1 MRFTFCPLF
10 SGSSGNSLFIGAGD
24 TRILVDAG
32 MPGRAIEA
40 QLRALDVA
48 PDTLSGILIT
58 HEHSDHIKGVGILS
72 RKYDLP
78 VYANEG
84 TWMAMQDK
92 IGGVALKNQRLF
104 YTGEDFYIGEL
115 NVSPFSIPH
124 DAAEPVGYAFH
135 YGSVKAATATDIGH
149 INEKW
154 MSAVAG
160 ARVMMLESNHDMNLL
175 ISGPYPLQLKNRIK
189 GRRGH
194 LCNDDSA
201 RALVELCRA
210 GLQNVILGH
219 LSKENNLPELAFQ
232 TAYDALCAAGIRP
245 GEDVTLE
252 VARREQISGIYTLE
266 A

>member
-1 MRFTFCPLF
+1 
-10 SGSSGNSLFIGAGD
+10 
-24 TRILVDAG
+24 
-32 MPGRAIEA
+32 MPGRAVEA
-40 QLRALDVA
+40 QLRALGVA

-84 TWMAMQDK
+84 TWEAMQEK

-115 NVSPFSIPH
+115 GVSPFAIPH
-124 DAAEPVGYAFH
+124 DAAEPVGYALH
-135 YGSVKAATATDIGH
+135 YGALKAAVATDIGH
-149 INEKW
+149 VNDKW
-154 MSAVAG
+154 LSAVIG
-160 ARVMMLESNHDMNLL
+160 AQVMMLESNHDVGMLM
-175 ISGPYPLQLKNRIK
+175 GGRYPAQLKRRIR

-194 LCNDDSA
+194 LCNEDSA
-201 RALVELCRA
+201 SVLVTLCNA
-210 GLQNVILGH
+210 GLKSVVLGH
-219 LSKENNLPELAFQ
+219 LSAENNLPELAFQ
-232 TAYDALCAAGIRP
+232 TAYNALADAGVRP

-252 VARREQISGIYTLE
+252 VARRDQLSGIYTLG

>member
-10 SGSSGNSLFIGAGD
+10 SGSSGNSLFVGAGD

-32 MPGRAIEA
+32 MPGRSIEA

-84 TWMAMQDK
+84 TWMAMEDK

-115 NVSPFSIPH
+115 NVAPFAIPH
-124 DAAEPVGYAFH
+124 DAAEPVG
-135 YGSVKAATATDIGH
+135 
-149 INEKW
+149 
-154 MSAVAG
+154 
-160 ARVMMLESNHDMNLL
+160 
-175 ISGPYPLQLKNRIK
+175 
-189 GRRGH
+189 
-194 LCNDDSA
+194 
-201 RALVELCRA
+201 
-210 GLQNVILGH
+210 
-219 LSKENNLPELAFQ
+219 
-232 TAYDALCAAGIRP
+232 
-245 GEDVTLE
+245 
-252 VARREQISGIYTLE
+252 
-266 A
+266 

>member
-10 SGSSGNSLFIGAGD
+10 SGSSGNSLFIGAD
-24 TRILVDAG
+24 KTRILVDAG
-32 MPGRAIEA
+32 MPGRSIEA
-40 QLRALDVA
+40 QLRTLGVA

-104 YTGEDFYIGEL
+104 YTGEDFYIGNL
-115 NVSPFSIPH
+115 NVAPFAIPH

-135 YGSVKAATATDIGH
+135 CGHVKAATATDIGH
-149 INEKW
+149 VNDKW
-154 MSAVAG
+154 MNAVSG
-160 ARVMMLESNHDMNLL
+160 SQVMMLESNHDLNMLVC
-175 ISGPYPLQLKNRIK
+175 GRYPAQLKNRIK

-194 LCNDDSA
+194 LCNEDSA
-201 RALVELCRA
+201 RALVELCKG
-210 GLQNVILGH
+210 GLQSVILGH
-219 LSKENNLPELAFQ
+219 LSEENNLPELAFQ
-232 TAYDALCAAGIRP
+232 TAYDALCGAGIRP

-252 VARREQISGIYTLE
+252 VARRDQISGVYTME

>member
-10 SGSSGNSLFIGAGD
+10 SGSSGNSLFISAGD

-40 QLRALDVA
+40 QLRNLGVT

-84 TWMAMQDK
+84 TWMAMQEK

-104 YTGEDFYIGEL
+104 YTGEDFYIGAL
-115 NVSPFSIPH
+115 NVSPFAIPH
-124 DAAEPVGYAFH
+124 DAAEPVGYAF
-135 YGSVKAATATDIGH
+135 YCGAVKAATATDIGH
-149 INEKW
+149 VNEKW
-154 MSAVAG
+154 MNAVSG
-160 ARVMMLESNHDMNLL
+160 AQVMMLESNHDMNLL
-175 ISGPYPLQLKNRIK
+175 LSGPYPAQLKNRIK

-194 LCNDDSA
+194 LCNQDSA

-210 GLQNVILGH
+210 GLRSVVLGH
-219 LSKENNLPELAFQ
+219 LSQENNLPELAFQ
-232 TAYDALCAAGIRP
+232 TAYDALCAAGARP
-245 GEDVTLE
+245 GEDVTIE
-252 VARREQISGIYTLE
+252 VARRDQSSGIYTME